1 MTLWIFPLIAVVR
14 VLLIRKL
21 SRRLAL
27 YVINATVAVLVD
39 TVLRNMFTLIHGPVN
54 PHGARLVAAKRI
66 LPSVTSWVSND
77 I

>member
-1 MTLWIFPLIAVVR
+1 
-14 VLLIRKL
+14 
-21 SRRLAL
+21 
-27 YVINATVAVLVD
+27 VLVD